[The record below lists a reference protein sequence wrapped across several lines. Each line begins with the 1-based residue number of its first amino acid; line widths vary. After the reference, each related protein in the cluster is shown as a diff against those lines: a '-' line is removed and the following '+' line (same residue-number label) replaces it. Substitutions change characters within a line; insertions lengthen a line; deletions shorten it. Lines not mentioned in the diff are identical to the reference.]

1 MFKIR
6 DTVKRMYDLKW
17 NNLRDFGLCCF
28 EFRDTVER
36 T

>member
-6 DTVKRMYDLKW
+6 DTVERTYDLKW
-17 NNLRDFGLCCF
+17 NNLRDSGLCGF